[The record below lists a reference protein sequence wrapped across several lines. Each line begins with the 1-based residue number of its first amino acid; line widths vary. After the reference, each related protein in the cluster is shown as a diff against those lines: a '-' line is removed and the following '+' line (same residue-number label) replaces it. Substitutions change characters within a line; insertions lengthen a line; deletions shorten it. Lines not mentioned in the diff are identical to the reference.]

1 MLIRLP
7 VGGRWPLGCDSK
19 IVDFGDFADGMGT
32 ALLSLS
38 GGIEMKYKKV
48 TEQGAIALSKKQNA
62 EILEG
67 LKLTVKEED
76 VVHIYR
82 TICKLCMDDVI
93 IQKVGATD
101 GLIKSA
107 KHDLVGLMEFKYKED
122 IRDRKTLCKL
132 LIQVVYYLH
141 YFQEK
146 GEKLP
151 KVLLIGDQ
159 DECFVMVSSALAT
172 YIDMKGVDWTISPS
186 TAFSRNREMLDA
198 MMVDPNI
205 HPFIFT
211 FDSKFDFTLIVDKLL
226 DLNKNGPVKLVQ
238 ITTKNVQRI
247 FEYFVNHVL
256 KQTLTTNEQVELF
269 VNLLI
274 DPDTYC
280 LHPKKNFILNGKSEI
295 KCDRNEFNSFFSHFN
310 PNCTRAE
317 KDNIVRI
324 CDQLLED
331 ETRRRKGAF
340 FTPTIWVDEAHN
352 MIEEHL
358 GKDWKRDYV
367 VWDCAAGTG
376 NLTADYKF
384 KELYVSTIDKEE
396 INIQISSGSNASANR
411 FTYDFLGEEGIEIT
425 PPVLQ
430 EAFQNGKKVLFFI
443 NPPYATAKNGS
454 TAVSDSKAGVAKN
467 VIGDQMVRD
476 GIGNGSQQLY
486 AQFMYKIYKLQ
497 QKYRNQIAIA
507 IFSKPTFLTGEHF
520 IEFRKKFLPAFD
532 YKYGM
537 IFQASEFADV
547 SAAWPISFTI
557 WVSK

>member
-1 MLIRLP
+1 M
-7 VGGRWPLGCDSK
+7 K
-19 IVDFGDFADGMGT
+19 I
-32 ALLSLS
+32 
-38 GGIEMKYKKV
+38 KKKIS
-48 TEQGAIALSKKQNA
+48 EQGAIVLSKKQNA
-62 EILEG
+62 DILAG
-67 LKLTVKEED
+67 FKLTVKEED
-76 VVHIYR
+76 VAHVYR
-82 TICKLCMDDVI
+82 KICELCMDDVI

-101 GLIKSA
+101 GLLKSA
-107 KHDLVGLMEFKYKED
+107 KNNLVGLMEFKYEED

-141 YFQEK
+141 HFEEH

-151 KVLLIGDQ
+151 KVLLVGDK
-159 DECFVMVSSALAT
+159 DECFVLISNALAP
-172 YIDMKGVDWTISPS
+172 YLEMKDIDWTISPS
-186 TAFSRNREMLDA
+186 TAHTKNRVMFEAMLADS
-198 MMVDPNI
+198 NI

-211 FDSKFDFTLIVDKLL
+211 FDTKFDFTNIVDKLL

-247 FEYFVNHVL
+247 FAYFTDHVL
-256 KQTLTTNEQVELF
+256 KQNITTNEQVELF

-280 LHPKKNFILNGKSEI
+280 LHPKKNLILTGKTEI
-295 KCDRNEFNSFFSHFN
+295 KCDRDQFNSFFSHFN
-310 PNCTRAE
+310 PSCTRAE

-340 FTPTIWVDEAHN
+340 FTPTIWVDEAHR
-352 MIEEHL
+352 MIEEQF
-358 GKDWKRDYV
+358 GKDWKKDYV
-367 VWDCAAGTG
+367 VWDCASGTG

-396 INIQISSGSNASANR
+396 INIQISSGTNASANR
-411 FTYDFLGEEGIEIT
+411 FTYDFLGEEGIDSV
-425 PPVLQ
+425 PLVLKQ
-430 EAFQNGKKVLFFI
+430 AFKEGKKILFLI

-454 TAVSDSKAGVAKN
+454 TANDDSKAGVSKN
-467 VIGDQMVRD
+467 IVGNKMVMD
-476 GIGNGSQQLY
+476 GMGNSAQQLY
-486 AQFMYKIYKLQ
+486 AQFMYKIFMLQ
-497 QKYRNQIAIA
+497 EKYGNEIAIS

-520 IEFRKKFLPAFD
+520 VDFRKAFLPKFD

-557 WVSK
+557 WSSNK